1 MHDNSALSAWQLAA
15 IAIVAVVT
23 LAGWLIAVFLADRQ
37 LRGHEQAAAG
47 SPAGP
52 AAAGPAA
59 AGPGSRSPAS
69 PATTGE
75 REPERPPA
83 GRVAVVRGR
92 MRCAIRPLDSV

>member
-52 AAAGPAA
+52 AAAGP
-59 AGPGSRSPAS
+59 GSRSPAS

-92 MRCAIRPLDSV
+92 MRCALRPLDSV